1 MANPVAA
8 IATVASSALASRSA
22 SKATRA
28 QTQAAEQQRAL
39 EEQMFNR
46 QVELN
51 EPFRQLGLTNLN
63 QLSALYG
70 EGGEFARAP
79 SLNELQM
86 DPGYGFRFGE
96 GMKALERSAAARGG
110 LLSGSM
116 LKGAQRYGQEM
127 GSQEYQNAFNR
138 AMQQREMR
146 SNAML
151 SVGGVGP
158 AAVSRL
164 GGAAQQYASGA
175 GQAIGAAGQARA
187 SGYLAQGSILRNA
200 LAMGSQGYEQYRNE
214 QLQPVTI
221 QSQRRAAPVYTAPLG
236 AYNYQGPRFGGAA

>member
-8 IATVASSALASRSA
+8 VATVASSALASRSA
-22 SKATRA
+22 KKATQA
-28 QTQAAEQQRAL
+28 QTQAAAAQQQL
-39 EEQMFNR
+39 EREMFDR

-79 SLNELQM
+79 SLNELQL

-110 LLSGSM
+110 LLSGSI

-151 SVGGVGP
+151 NLGGVGP

-164 GGAAQQYASGA
+164 GGAAQQYAAGA
-175 GQAIGAAGQARA
+175 GQAIGSAGQARA
-187 SGYLAQGSILRNA
+187 SGYGAQGNILQNA
-200 LAMGSQGYEQYRNE
+200 LAMGLQGYGQYRE
-214 QLQPVTI
+214 GLLQPVTI
-221 QSQRRAAPVYTAPLG
+221 QSRRVS
-236 AYNYQGPRFGGAA
+236 AYGP